1 METRT
6 TQQAARILIRHRRAL
21 DMRRRSHAPRTCLAI
36 LIAMLI
42 VWVSLGHAAETFT
55 PARVAVYFSPHGGA
69 TEAVVRAVNAATQQI
84 LVQAYSFTS
93 APIAKALVDAH
104 KRGVTVLAVL
114 DKSNETD
121 KYSAATFL
129 NNAGIPPLIDDQH
142 AIAHSKV
149 MVIDSATVLTGSF
162 NFTKAAEE
170 KNAENLLVI
179 KEAPALVTAY
189 EATIRMHAG
198 HSHPYGRQA
207 SLSSAGTVPAVH
219 AGGHGEVHGTKN
231 SKIYHLVTCPGY
243 AGMNPASLVIFST
256 EAEAQQAGYRKAKNC
271 P

>member
-1 METRT
+1 
-6 TQQAARILIRHRRAL
+6 
-21 DMRRRSHAPRTCLAI
+21 
-36 LIAMLI
+36 
-42 VWVSLGHAAETFT
+42 
-55 PARVAVYFSPHGGA
+55 VAVYFSPDGGA
-69 TEAVVRAVNAATQQI
+69 TTAIVEALGAAQRQV

-104 KRGVTVLAVL
+104 KRGVQVLAVL
-114 DKSNETD
+114 DKSNETA

-129 NNAGIPPLIDDQH
+129 VNVGIQTLIDDQH

-149 MVIDSATVLTGSF
+149 MVIDSATIITGSF

-179 KEAPALVTAY
+179 TDAPVLVQQY
-189 EATIRMHAG
+189 EATIRAHAA
-198 HSHPYGRQA
+198 HAHPYQRRGPTGGTAPPQPAGEESAVRGNRQ
-207 SLSSAGTVPAVH
+207 SQ
-219 AGGHGEVHGTKN
+219 
-231 SKIYHLVTCPGY
+231 IYHLPNCPGY
-243 AGMNPASLVIFST
+243 GRLGPAAAVTFAS